1 MKYDLNLNDFS
12 KKEKIYIITRP
23 GSPHRFQREFLLFFF
38 FFHVF
43 TFSWTRKRNRIVN
56 WNVCKYCN
64 RALQYLER
72 LLENEINI
80 FQGKE

>member
-38 FFHVF
+38 FFF
-43 TFSWTRKRNRIVN
+43 TFSRFREREREIELLIETFVNIVTAR
-56 WNVCKYCN
+56 Y
-64 RALQYLER
+64 
-72 LLENEINI
+72 NI
-80 FQGKE
+80 